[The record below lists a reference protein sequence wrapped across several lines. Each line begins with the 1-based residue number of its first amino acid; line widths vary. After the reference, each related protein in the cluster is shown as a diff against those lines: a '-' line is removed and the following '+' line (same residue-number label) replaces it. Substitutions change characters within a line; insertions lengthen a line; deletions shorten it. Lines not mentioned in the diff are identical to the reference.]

1 MSEPDPNRDQI
12 AKASSSNA
20 MANRRFAGS
29 STRQFVMAAANVLD
43 EGMPGDD
50 YFGVAVL
57 LESTHRSQAR
67 LQPAVICS
75 RRRPSGQWEQ
85 ARAAS
90 GHAGRLAARTRP
102 QRMQQCRGEWVRIA
116 WADERPIG
124 CGALSKSGLSG
135 HTGSRKEPPMP
146 RTPSDPYEQYPDQR
160 YGYQQHPDHQ
170 PAYQEYPDQRYADQR
185 YAQQQYPDQGYPQ
198 QQYPDQRYA
207 QEQYGQQHYSYRYQQ
222 APAVVGRLMDHSS
235 FIVDQ
240 KAKLI
245 ELRNEY
251 SIYDD
256 GGNTIGSVKQI
267 GQSALIR
274 VLRLFIKTDSLL
286 GITLEIREAS
296 GAVALLLRKPAFRI
310 TCTIS
315 SPNGTAI
322 GRIAAKIRVGKVRM
336 AIADPS
342 GNVLGEIRAENLRA
356 WNFNVQDAQGRLIAR
371 VDKKWAG
378 ARELFTTADKYRV
391 ELDPNLGDPLRS
403 LVVASCL
410 AIDTLLKQQQ

>member
-1 MSEPDPNRDQI
+1 
-12 AKASSSNA
+12 
-20 MANRRFAGS
+20 
-29 STRQFVMAAANVLD
+29 
-43 EGMPGDD
+43 
-50 YFGVAVL
+50 
-57 LESTHRSQAR
+57 
-67 LQPAVICS
+67 
-75 RRRPSGQWEQ
+75 
-85 ARAAS
+85 
-90 GHAGRLAARTRP
+90 
-102 QRMQQCRGEWVRIA
+102 
-116 WADERPIG
+116 
-124 CGALSKSGLSG
+124 
-135 HTGSRKEPPMP
+135 MP
-146 RTPSDPYEQYPDQR
+146 RNPSDPYEQYPDQG
-160 YGYQQHPDHQ
+160 YGDQQYPSQQ
-170 PAYQEYPDQRYADQR
+170 PADQEEYPDQRYAGQRYRQQPYPDQQHGQQPYPDQQHGQQPYPDQQYGQQPYPDQR
-185 YAQQQYPDQGYPQ
+185 YAQQQYPDQGYAQ
-198 QQYPDQRYA
+198 HGYGQQYRDQRYA
-207 QEQYGQQHYSYRYQQ
+207 QQHYADQQYGQQGYDQQYGQQQYGQQPRHYSHGYQQ
-222 APAVVGRLMDHSS
+222 AVAGRLTDHSS
-235 FIVDQ
+235 FVVDQ

-286 GITLEIREAS
+286 GITLEIRDAS

-315 SPNGTAI
+315 SANGTAI

-336 AIADPS
+336 AITDPS
-342 GNVLGEIRAENLRA
+342 GNPLGEIRAENLRA
-356 WNFNVQDAQGRLIAR
+356 WNFNVQDSQGRLIAR